1 MKPDG
6 RGAYVV
12 YCGILVYG
20 RGFVVYARLVKDS
33 DGTRVVC
40 LGHAV
45 LLVAI
50 RSAEGSLAKLI
61 ASWWK
66 RSSVRNIPDSGQ
78 CLFSLLLFTQPA
90 RASQTRHAAATPT
103 GESDSDLANLDP
115 QVC

>member
-20 RGFVVYARLVKDS
+20 RGFLVYARLVKDS

-66 RSSVRNIPDSGQ
+66 KMTVVCKEYTRFGTMTFQLALVYSACTRFAD
-78 CLFSLLLFTQPA
+78 
-90 RASQTRHAAATPT
+90 ASCFGNSHR
-103 GESDSDLANLDP
+103 GI
-115 QVC
+115 